1 MIYYELGEGIKAF
14 TTDRTIG
21 RDPELIWQ
29 ALEQDGAVPAG
40 LPHRYARPHQTHGD
54 RTLLVAEDFFA
65 LPANIQEM
73 IMEGKD
79 AVMTQIPG
87 LVLGVSTA
95 DCIPIILY
103 DAEHHAAAAVHAGWR
118 GTQQRIVRK
127 TIEEMRQTFGT
138 NTAQLRCAIGPGIS
152 MDSFEVGDEVYQ
164 AFVDVALPMN
174 DTVAHRYPAHDGE
187 RWHLDL
193 KEINRQQ
200 LLADGV
206 PAANIEVSPI
216 DTYTDA
222 RYYSAR
228 REQLPNDNN
237 KCGRI
242 FTAFLLAGLQ

>member
-1 MIYYELGEGIKAF
+1 MLYYNLGDDIIAF

-21 RDPELIWQ
+21 REPEAIWQ
-29 ALEQDGAVPAG
+29 ALEQDGVVLPG
-40 LPHRYARPHQTHGD
+40 TPHRYARPHQTHGD
-54 RTLLVAEDFFA
+54 RTILISEDFFR

-79 AVMTQIPG
+79 AVMTQIQG

-118 GTQQRIVRK
+118 GTQQRIVLK

-138 NTAQLRCAIGPGIS
+138 SPALLRCVIGPGIS
-152 MDSFEVGDEVYQ
+152 MDSFEVGDEVYK
-164 AFVDVALPMN
+164 AFVDVALPMTDN
-174 DTVAHRYPAHDGE
+174 VARRYPAHDGE

-200 LLADGV
+200 LLSAGIPADS
-206 PAANIEVSPI
+206 IEVSSV
-216 DTYTDA
+216 DTFTDEH
-222 RYYSAR
+222 YFSAR
-228 REQLPNDNN
+228 REQLPKDDK

-242 FTAFLLAGLQ
+242 FTAFLLK

>member
-1 MIYYELGEGIKAF
+1 MMIYYTLGEGITAF

-29 ALEQDGAVPAG
+29 SLEHDGAVPQG

-54 RTLLVAEDFFA
+54 RTLLVADDFFA

-79 AVMTQIPG
+79 AVMTQIRG

-103 DAEHHAAAAVHAGWR
+103 DPEHRAAAAVHAGWR

-127 TIEEMRQTFGT
+127 TIEEMRQTFHT
-138 NTAQLRCAIGPGIS
+138 DTAQLRCAIGPGIS

-164 AFVDVALPMN
+164 VFVDVALPMN
-174 DTVAHRYPAHDGE
+174 DSVARRYPAHDGE

-206 PAANIEVSPI
+206 PAANIEVSPV

-222 RYYSAR
+222 RFYSAR
-228 REQLPNDNN
+228 REQLPGDDN

-242 FTAFLLAGLQ
+242 FTAFLLHQ